1 MDQRNGN
8 AYAVSTNSGAQLG
21 SYTGGITPTGLAAGA
36 NGIVYACNSNQN
48 GYVSLNW
55 NGSTLASNGFSVSN
69 GRCGALLTVD
79 GAGNLWSFST
89 INSGN
94 SYVLDEVAPPASAG
108 GSATQITP
116 DGGYSGSSAQEV
128 TATGL
133 NTLNGIAGVGNGGI
147 AIDGSGNLWFLN
159 GAVDD
164 NGGAVPANALVEFV
178 GLAAPVQTPIAQ
190 ANATGA
196 IGVKP

>member
-1 MDQRNGN
+1 MTVDAAGNLWAIDQANGN
-8 AYAVSTNSGAQLG
+8 AYAVSTNSGSALG
-21 SYTGGITPTGLAAGA
+21 TYTGGVNGTVTAGA
-36 NGIVYACNSNQN
+36 GGMVYACNSNQN

-55 NGSTLASNGFSVSN
+55 NGSTLASNTFSVSN
-69 GRCGALLTVD
+69 SRCGALLTVD

-133 NTLNGIAGVGNGGI
+133 NT
-147 AIDGSGNLWFLN
+147 
-159 GAVDD
+159 
-164 NGGAVPANALVEFV
+164 
-178 GLAAPVQTPIAQ
+178 
-190 ANATGA
+190 
-196 IGVKP
+196 

>member
-1 MDQRNGN
+1 
-8 AYAVSTNSGAQLG
+8 
-21 SYTGGITPTGLAAGA
+21 
-36 NGIVYACNSNQN
+36 
-48 GYVSLNW
+48 
-55 NGSTLASNGFSVSN
+55 
-69 GRCGALLTVD
+69 LTVD
-79 GAGNLWSFST
+79 GAGNLWSFSF

-94 SYVLDEVAPPASAG
+94 SFVLDEVTPPASG
-108 GSATQITP
+108 GGGATQITP
-116 DGGYSGSSAQEV
+116 EGGYSSTSAQEV

-133 NTLNGIAGVGNGGI
+133 NIINDTAGLGTGGI

-164 NGGAVPANALVEFV
+164 NGGAFPANALVEFV

-190 ANATGA
+190 ATATGA